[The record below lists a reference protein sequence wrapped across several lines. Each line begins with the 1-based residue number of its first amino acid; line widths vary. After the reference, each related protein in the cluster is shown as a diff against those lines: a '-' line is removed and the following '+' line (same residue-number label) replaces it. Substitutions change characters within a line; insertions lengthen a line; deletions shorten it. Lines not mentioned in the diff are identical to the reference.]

1 MKLTARQVDTSKAKD
16 KPYKL
21 SDGGG
26 LYLLVNPN
34 GARYWRLKYRVAGKE
49 KSLALGV
56 YPEVSLAD
64 ARQKRAEAKKVLAA
78 GGDPGQEKQ
87 EKKHAR
93 AMAVSNSFERL
104 ALEWHE
110 HKSMNWSAGYA
121 SDILEYLRKDI
132 FPYIGSRSITDIKP
146 VDMLAVL
153 RKMEQRGVL
162 DKLKKTRQAC
172 RQIFTY
178 AVITGRAE
186 HNPVVDLA
194 STLKAPKQK
203 HFPHLSVE
211 QIPDFLRALN
221 DYSGSV
227 VTRNATHLLMLTGL
241 RTIELRASEWVDIDF
256 DKGIWNIPAER
267 MKMRRSHLVPI
278 STQVRELLEEI
289 HQLTGR
295 GKYVFPGRN
304 DAGKPMSEA
313 SINQVIKRI
322 GYDGKAT
329 GHGFRH
335 TMSTILHDRAI
346 TPPGLKRSWRTSIR
360 TPSAGHITTLSI
372 WMAGGKCSS
381 GMPTICRR
389 WRMVKM
395 WSMARSG
402 NAPDWMHRQY
412 IETIVDLGKR
422 TKNRLCLG

>member
-1 MKLTARQVDTSKAKD
+1 MKLTAIEIKAA
-16 KPYKL
+16 KPKEKAYKL

-26 LYLLVNPN
+26 MYLEVFPN
-34 GARYWRLKYRVAGKE
+34 GTKSWRLKYRIGGKE
-49 KSLALGV
+49 KRVVFGV
-56 YPEVSLAD
+56 FPTVTL
-64 ARQKRAEAKKVLAA
+64 AEARAKRDEAKRVLAA

-87 EKKHAR
+87 AEKQAK

-110 HKSMNWSAGYA
+110 HKRPSWSAGYS
-121 SDILEYLRKDI
+121 SDILEYLKKDI
-132 FPYIGSRSITDIKP
+132 FPYIGTRSITDIKP
-146 VDMLAVL
+146 ADMLAVL

-186 HNPVVDLA
+186 NNPVVDLA
-194 STLKAPKQK
+194 SALKAPKQK
-203 HFPHLSVE
+203 HYPHLLLE
-211 QIPDFLRALN
+211 QIPEFLRALGN
-221 DYSGSV
+221 YSGSL
-227 VTRNATHLLMLTGL
+227 VTRNATRLLMLTGL
-241 RTIELRASEWVDIDF
+241 RTIELRASEWADIDF

-267 MKMRRSHLVPI
+267 MKMRRPHIVPI
-278 STQVRELLEEI
+278 TNQVKELLQEI

-322 GYDGKAT
+322 GYGGKAT

-335 TMSTILHDRAI
+335 TMSTILHEQGYNTAWIETQLAHVD
-346 TPPGLKRSWRTSIR
+346 KNSIR
-360 TPSAGHITTLSI
+360 GTYNHAQYLDGRREMLQWYADYMETLEN
-372 WMAGGKCSS
+372 GGNVVCGVLRKC
-381 GMPTICRR
+381 
-389 WRMVKM
+389 
-395 WSMARSG
+395 
-402 NAPDWMHRQY
+402 D
-412 IETIVDLGKR
+412 
-422 TKNRLCLG
+422 

>member
-1 MKLTARQVDTSKAKD
+1 MKLTARQVDTSRPKD

-34 GARYWRLKYRVAGKE
+34 GSRYWRLKYRIAGKE
-49 KSLALGV
+49 KLLALGV
-56 YPEVSLAD
+56 YPDITLAV
-64 ARQKRAEAKKVLAA
+64 ARQKRADAKKVLAA

-87 EKKHAR
+87 EEKQAKEQ
-93 AMAVSNSFERL
+93 AVANSFERL
-104 ALEWHE
+104 AMEWHT
-110 HKSMNWSAGYA
+110 HKSTSWSEGYA
-121 SDILEYLRKDI
+121 EHLLMYLKKDI
-132 FPYIGSRSITDIKP
+132 FPFIGQKAITDISQ
-146 VDMLAVL
+146 VEMLNVL

-178 AVITGRAE
+178 AIITGRAE
-186 HNPVVDLA
+186 HNPVSDLA
-194 STLKAPKQK
+194 GALKSPKQQ
-203 HFPHLSVE
+203 HYTHLLVD
-211 QIPDFLRALN
+211 QIPDFLRALSE
-221 DYSGSV
+221 YSGSTI
-227 VTRNATHLLMLTGL
+227 TRNATRLLMLTGL

-256 DKGIWNIPAER
+256 DKGVWNVPAER
-267 MKMRRSHLVPI
+267 MKMRRPHLVPL

-335 TMSTILHDRAI
+335 TMSTILHEQGYNTAWIETQLAHVD
-346 TPPGLKRSWRTSIR
+346 KNSIR
-360 TPSAGHITTLSI
+360 GTYNHAQYLDGRREMLQ
-372 WMAGGKCSS
+372 WYADYMAALENGENVVHGSF
-381 GMPTICRR
+381 
-389 WRMVKM
+389 
-395 WSMARSG
+395 
-402 NAPDWMHRQY
+402 
-412 IETIVDLGKR
+412 GKR
-422 TKNRLCLG
+422 A